1 MTARAVSV
9 RAQLEAYEEQ
19 SFGRTWTVE
28 ELLIGLVGD
37 LGDLAKAIQ
46 AREGIRALD
55 DPERRLEHELSDVLW
70 SAIVLADRCGVDLA
84 AAFLRTMDEIEVT
97 LSTA

>member
-1 MTARAVSV
+1 MTGRALSV
-9 RAQLEAYEEQ
+9 RAQLEAYEER
-19 SFGRTWTVE
+19 SFGRSWTVE

-46 AREGIRALD
+46 ARKGVRALD
-55 DPERRLEHELSDVLW
+55 DVDRRLEHELSDVVW

-84 AAFLRTMDEIEVT
+84 AAFTRTMNEIELT
-97 LSTA
+97 LTAA